1 MATISNND
9 IARAIYLISKD
20 KSNFEQIDISKK
32 IVKFLFRK
40 RLLFKASLILS
51 QLEKIINKEEGRI
64 VTKVSSVEKLDS
76 KIKTNLEH
84 SLKKRYGA
92 KEIVLV
98 ERLDKKLLGGVRL
111 ELNNEVIGSWG
122 AEITLD
128 GGEILQIG
136 KRKFIRIG

>member
-111 ELNNEVIGSWG
+111 ELNNEVIDLSIKNKI
-122 AEITLD
+122 EK
-128 GGEILQIG
+128 LQEHLT
-136 KRKFIRIG
+136 KPV